1 MKLVRFGPPGAER
14 PALWLD
20 DHFGPGR
27 AGLLDIRASA
37 FDLEDFDPSFFAGG
51 HLARLPALL
60 REARPAILAAAGQRL
75 GPPVARPGAL
85 IMMGKNYADH
95 AAEFGDPP
103 PTSPVLFSK
112 AVTSLSGP
120 QDPIIIPRDAGRV
133 DAEAELAL
141 VIGRTARRVS
151 EGDALDCVAGYTVM
165 NDVTDRDAQKEGGQW
180 FRGKSTD
187 TFGPLGPWL
196 LTADELADPHNLRVW
211 SRLNG
216 APLQEGRTRDLVFRI
231 PFLIAFLSRHI
242 TLQPGD
248 VISTGTPAGVG
259 FACQP
264 PRLLK
269 AGDVIEVGVD
279 GVGALRNPVVAEG

>member
-14 PALWLD
+14 PGLWLD

-27 AGLLDIRASA
+27 AGLLDVRASA
-37 FDLEDFDPSFFAGG
+37 FDLEDFDPSFFARGQ
-51 HLARLPALL
+51 LARLPALL
-60 REARPAILAAAGQRL
+60 REARPSIVAAAGQRL
-75 GPPVARPGAL
+75 GPPIARPGSL
-85 IMMGKNYADH
+85 IMLGKNYADH

-112 AVTSLSGP
+112 SVGSLIGP
-120 QDPIIIPRDAGRV
+120 QDAIIIPRDAGRV

-141 VIGRTARRVS
+141 VIGRSARRVS
-151 EGDALDCVAGYTVM
+151 EADAMDYVAGYTVL

-180 FRGKSTD
+180 FRGKSSD
-187 TFGPLGPWL
+187 TFCPLGPWL
-196 LTADELADPHNLRVW
+196 LTADEVADPHRLRVW

-216 APLQEGRTRDLVFRI
+216 VPLQEGLTSDLIFRT
-231 PFLIAFLSRHI
+231 PFLIAFLSRHL
-242 TLQPGD
+242 TLHPGD

-264 PRLLK
+264 PRLLQ
-269 AGDVIEVGVD
+269 AGDEIEVGVD
-279 GVGALRNPVVAEG
+279 GVGALRNPVRAEA